1 MLIDNLLQSNKPTY
15 ESGFINTD
23 LSIIGQVNTKTPTAQ
38 SSRYE
43 VNLYSFD
50 GILIESYVEN
60 DKVPFKIT
68 PSGSYLDVN
77 LSKYFDQSN
86 LNSGKYYYIVNS
98 YDQIGGPQPNNLIVE
113 EVSSTRTEVRLLRVK
128 ALSEFTQSIAAPKTT
143 FNPET
148 GIFTPVTDLE
158 AISTIQPTYSEN
170 QLALDTKVDGKTD
183 FEAILTKNGQLRNI
197 FLNFGQNRLI
207 RILNIE
213 LSGAPS
219 FEILVKLYEPLPI
232 DIDVRQICEIDEVFF
247 SYGDVAEYVQNVE
260 IIDPS
265 IQIQGPDFNIDVDLY
280 KNSTTGFKTWNDLL
294 DVNLSTSQQII
305 DSYFGESLQGI
316 KLNIDYSKPERFIFY
331 SSAEERFNNFYYKIQ
346 LIEDYNKQLETLNN
360 INQTIKSANI
370 IDVTKKRNKLISGFD
385 DFEKYLY
392 FGSESGSLYTFY
404 TGSISTWPKNSTG
417 SLNWLESYNYWVDNY
432 STGSLNSNIGYNLQN
447 TTSSIVQEY
456 VTNTIAIL
464 QEYDKNNINSL
475 LKTVPASLFLD
486 DRNSEYFVFVNMI
499 GHHFDIIYTY
509 INHLSSIHSREQHPL
524 DGISK
529 ELLTDVAESFGW
541 KLVNSKKKDSLWQ
554 YVTGLDS
561 NGNYIQSGS
570 TTPTIST
577 EQYTLEIW
585 NRIVNNLPYLLKT
598 KGTKR
603 SIQALMSC
611 YGIPSTI
618 INIKEYGGPTTSG
631 IQPNWQVDKFIY
643 SLEFNN
649 STSPTASVTIPWA
662 PLYSTNTFPNTV
674 QFRFKPDPTVS
685 LYPRTLL
692 RTSNPGLP
700 YFYITYDQPVGYNSK
715 EGQITYYLL
724 NDGTNY
730 ISASLNNVPMFNGD
744 WTSFMI
750 TRTPV
755 SDGSPASDAL
765 VAAFNARM
773 TASGSTFEAD
783 SYLKSLLYSLL
794 TFDASSSIQI
804 SAAVKN
810 YGNIVY
816 NQSASVI
823 GSNFYY
829 NTSSS
834 IIIGSASYGTSN
846 KAFDGNM
853 NEFRY
858 WSYELNNATLLEYTK
873 NPLFYGGNADP
884 DAYNYLDFR
893 APFSYLTDIT
903 GSYPS
908 VHPDQ
913 GRPSFSGSIPSAAT
927 LNGFVSTDLGG
938 EDYTTFVSV
947 PSLGSDNIHSEKIR
961 IVNNSLTSSLQTDAS
976 VEIPTSEQ
984 TPKDTNIVSVYF
996 SPQEMIDADIYN
1008 QLGYFDIDDY
1018 IGDPADQNL
1027 SYYTDLRTI
1036 QFQYWKKYKDR
1047 NNLPILLKL
1056 LSVYDYSFFD
1066 QLKQLLPARVTL
1078 DNSIK
1083 IKQNVLERSKIT
1095 ILDDVVATTPAYAKT
1110 IDARDYI
1117 SLLGEYPVHTASIDY
1132 TEQLDKAGL
1141 YNYSSS
1147 KYITGSGV
1155 VNMMVRFEPTGS
1167 TILQNTLS
1175 LTRQVFYPIYSTEAS
1190 ASAGRFNSSSYYR
1203 PAEVQDYNYSLTAY
1217 RKRSFDG
1224 TKISAAGYNVSSAD
1238 LPDKSPVIS
1247 VTIVKPGTIRN
1258 NPAIPPKS
1266 AISPINSPA
1275 PPVSATNPNAN
1286 GRTPIGYS
1294 SRGFNLG

>member
-1 MLIDNLLQSNKPTY
+1 MLIDTLLQTNKPTY
-15 ESGFINTD
+15 ESGFTNTD
-23 LSIIGQVNTKTPTAQ
+23 LAILGQLNYQTSSAQ

-50 GILIESYVEN
+50 GVLIESYVEN
-60 DKVPFKIT
+60 NKVPFRIT
-68 PSGSYLDVN
+68 PTGSYLDIN
-77 LSKYFDQSN
+77 LSTYFDQSN

-98 YDQIGGPQPNNLIVE
+98 YDQIGGPFPNNLVVE
-113 EVSSTRTEVRLLRVK
+113 EISSTRTEVRLLRK
-128 ALSEFTQSIAAPKTT
+128 QALSQFTQSISATLGT
-143 FNPET
+143 FNLNGT
-148 GIFTPVTDLE
+148 FTPVVTE
-158 AISTIQPTYSEN
+158 GIITPVYAEN
-170 QLALDTKVDGKTD
+170 QLALDTKVESKTD
-183 FEAILTKNGQLRNI
+183 FETILSRNGKIRNLY
-197 FLNFGQNRLI
+197 LNFGQNRLV
-207 RILNIE
+207 RIINIE
-213 LSGAPS
+213 LVGAPS

-232 DIDVRQICEIDEVFF
+232 DIDVTQICEIDEVFF
-247 SYGDVAEYVQNVE
+247 SYGDVAEYIQNVE
-260 IIDPS
+260 IVDPT
-265 IQIQGPDFNIDVDLY
+265 IAIQGPNFNIDVDLY
-280 KNSTTGFKTWNDLL
+280 KNTTTGFQTWNDLL

-305 DSYFGESLQGI
+305 DSYFGDTLKGI
-316 KLNIDYSKPERFIFY
+316 KLNIDYSKPEQFVFY
-331 SSAEERFNNFYYKIQ
+331 SSAEERFNNFYYKVQ
-346 LIEDYNKQLETLNN
+346 LLEDYNAQLNVLNN

-370 IDVTKKRNKLISGFD
+370 IDIAKKRNKIITGFD

-392 FGSESGSLYTFY
+392 FGNASGSLYTFY
-404 TGSISTWPKNSTG
+404 TGSIATWPKTTTG

-432 STGSLNSNIGYNLQN
+432 STSSLNTNVGYNLQN
-447 TTSSIVQEY
+447 TTSTAVQTY
-456 VTNTIAIL
+456 VEDTIAIL

-475 LKTVPASLFLD
+475 LKTLPANILLD
-486 DRNSEYFVFVNMI
+486 ESNSEALVFVNMI

-509 INHLSSIHSREQHPL
+509 INHLSSIHSREEHPL

-529 ELLTDVAESFGW
+529 ELLTSVADSFGW
-541 KLVNSKKKDSLWQ
+541 KLVNSKKKDSLWR

-561 NGNYIQSGS
+561 NGNLLQTGS
-570 TTPTIST
+570 LTPTIST

-618 INIKEYGGPTTSG
+618 INIKEFGGPTTNNVT
-631 IQPNWQVDKFIY
+631 PNWQVDKFIY

-649 STSPTASVTIPWA
+649 DINAPASVSIPWA
-662 PLYSTNTFPNTV
+662 PLYSTNTYPNTI

-692 RTSNPGLP
+692 RTDNPGLP
-700 YFYITYDQPVGYNSK
+700 YFYITYDQPSSYNAK
-715 EGQITYYLL
+715 EGKITYYLL

-730 ISASLNNVPMFNGD
+730 ISASLDNVPMFNGD

-755 SDGSPASDAL
+755 SDGTPAVNAL
-765 VAAFNARM
+765 VAAFQARM
-773 TASGSTFEAD
+773 AASSSTFEAD
-783 SYLKSLLYSLL
+783 SYLKALLYELL
-794 TFDASSSIQI
+794 TFEPSSSVQI

-816 NQSASVI
+816 NQSATVI

-829 NTSSS
+829 NSPSN

-884 DAYNYLDFR
+884 DSFNYLDFR

-913 GRPSFSGSIPSAAT
+913 GRPSFSGSIASAAT
-927 LNGFVSTDLGG
+927 LSGFVATDLGG

-947 PSLGSDNIHSEKIR
+947 PNLGSDNIYTEKIR
-961 IVNNSLTSSLQTDAS
+961 VVNNTLTSSLNTNYSA
-976 VEIPTSEQ
+976 EIPTSEQ
-984 TPKDTNIVSVYF
+984 TPKDTNVLGVYL
-996 SPQEMIDADIYN
+996 SPQDIVDSDIYN

-1027 SYYTDLRTI
+1027 SYYTNLRVI
-1036 QFQYWKKYKDR
+1036 QEQYWKKYKNK
-1047 NNLPILLKL
+1047 NNMPALLRL

-1083 IKQNVLERSKIT
+1083 IRQNVLERSKIT
-1095 ILDDVVATTPAYAKT
+1095 ILDDVIVTTPMYNGNINLHNQNKLTA
-1110 IDARDYI
+1110 
-1117 SLLGEYPVHTASIDY
+1117 EYPVYSASIDY
-1132 TEQLDKAGL
+1132 TEQLEKAGL

-1147 KYITGSGV
+1147 KFISGSGV
-1155 VNMMVRFEPTGS
+1155 VDMMVRFEPTG
-1167 TILQNTLS
+1167 TAVLQNTLS
-1175 LTRQVFYPIYSTEAS
+1175 LTRQIFYPIYAS
-1190 ASAGRFNSSSYYR
+1190 AESASLGKYSGSSYYKA
-1203 PAEVQDYNYSLTAY
+1203 AEVQDYNYALTAY
-1217 RKRSFDG
+1217 RKRTFEG
-1224 TKISAAGYNVSSAD
+1224 TKISAAGYNVNSTD
-1238 LPDKSPVIS
+1238 LPDNSPVI
-1247 VTIVKPGTIRN
+1247 TITYVRPGTIRN
-1258 NPAIPPKS
+1258 NPSIPT
-1266 AISPINSPA
+1266 IT
-1275 PPVSATNPNAN
+1275 PPSTIKPVPGTNPNNA
-1286 GRTPIGYS
+1286 GRNTKPGP
-1294 SRGFNLG
+1294 GFNLG